1 MLLHVVCSLFFSCKS
16 IWLKFQSKE
25 LCHLPVISL
34 FCWVNI
40 FAMCYTWGKLFL
52 CSPFSHLNSNWHPLL
67 GSPKRPVWHNCSHGW
82 IACTLSAC
90 LSVCFKEQNKFTIL
104 QYCHFSISV
113 VVQVEHPQWWKLGKV
128 CVAQSH
134 DKLEHGQEHTGRRIG
149 QEHLP
154 HYKMEYGQK
163 HHVWGSIKRCHA
175 LRHWGSPCLG
185 NTIPSGLQNKPQFH
199 ISKQSQLGIL

>member
-1 MLLHVVCSLFFSCKS
+1 MLLHVVCALFFSCKS

-25 LCHLPVISL
+25 LCHLPVITL

-90 LSVCFKEQNKFTIL
+90 LSVCFKEQNKFTTAIL
-104 QYCHFSISV
+104 SLFNKCCGSGWASTV
-113 VVQVEHPQWWKLGKV
+113 VETRESMCSTVPWQAGTW
-128 CVAQSH
+128 
-134 DKLEHGQEHTGRRIG
+134 TGAYWAENWAG
-149 QEHLP
+149 TPAPLQD
-154 HYKMEYGQK
+154 G
-163 HHVWGSIKRCHA
+163 VWTEAS
-175 LRHWGSPCLG
+175 CLG
-185 NTIPSGLQNKPQFH
+185 EHQKVPCITS
-199 ISKQSQLGIL
+199 LGISLFR